1 MLLDAFKVQLTNHD
15 QIKMAV
21 SVFIDHGFSKQD
33 IHSKIV
39 SIFNV
44 DLSQLEEV
52 LYSLDNMDMDYRMG
66 SEDLGVNL
74 NMSVNS
80 KTEQFKLMVATKYW
94 IELSESNIQ

>member
-1 MLLDAFKVQLTNHD
+1 
-15 QIKMAV
+15 MAV
-21 SVFIDHGFSKQD
+21 SVFIEHGFSKQD

-39 SIFNV
+39 SIFSV

-52 LYSLDNMDMDYRMG
+52 LYSSDNVDMDYRID
-66 SEDLGVNL
+66 SENLGVNL
-74 NMSVNS
+74 NTSANS